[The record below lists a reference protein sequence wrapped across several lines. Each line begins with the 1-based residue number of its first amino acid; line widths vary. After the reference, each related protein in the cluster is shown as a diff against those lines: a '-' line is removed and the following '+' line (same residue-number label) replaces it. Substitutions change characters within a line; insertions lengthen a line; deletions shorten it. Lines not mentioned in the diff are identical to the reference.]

1 MIAAALAL
9 VAMTAAP
16 ADDQASVEAGY
27 IQQLEREAVPFTWSG
42 DIASCIAGA
51 PSEATQQATLDS
63 VNYVRGLAG
72 LGPVRLDARASAEAQ
87 AAALMMAANGELSHS
102 PTRYWRCST
111 PEGIAG
117 AGRSNLYMGS
127 TAAQAVTGYM
137 HDDGPN
143 NQAVGHRTWLLRP
156 GLASIGIGS
165 TPNTNAIAVFGAGI
179 EHLDPS
185 PEAVIRWPKAGSFPS
200 GLTPSRWSLTTTAAL
215 RGGPAGWDT
224 ASVTVTK
231 AGRTWSAPVIHRDEV
246 LVWYM
251 DDTSPGSYHVQV
263 SAGTTYEYDVDVF
276 EPSVRMTSP
285 PRITG
290 TVRARR
296 VVKLSGGS
304 WTPTTAQMSVTW
316 KADKRT
322 VSSATRL
329 RLKPWTVGRKLTAR
343 VTVTW
348 PGLQSASLVVSAGR
362 VRR

>member
-1 MIAAALAL
+1 MIAAALTL
-9 VAMTAAP
+9 LAMTAVP
-16 ADDQASVEAGY
+16 ADDKGPVEAGY
-27 IQQLEREAVPFTWSG
+27 IQQLEREAVPFAWSG
-42 DIASCIAGA
+42 DVASCVAGA
-51 PSEATQQATLDS
+51 PSDAAQQATLDS

-87 AAALMMAANGELSHS
+87 AAALMMAANGELSHA

-117 AGRSNLYMGS
+117 AGRSNLSMGN

-137 HDDGPN
+137 NDDGPN
-143 NQAVGHRTWLLRP
+143 NQAVGHRTWLLQP

-165 TPNTNAIAVFGAGI
+165 TPNTNAIAVFGEGI
-179 EHLDPS
+179 DHLDPA

-215 RGGPAGWDT
+215 KGNPAGWAR

-231 AGRTWSAPVIHRDEV
+231 AGRTWTAPVIHRDEV

-251 DDTSPGSYHVQV
+251 DDTSPGLYHVQV

-276 EPSVRMTSP
+276 EPSVRVTGP
-285 PRITG
+285 PSIKV

-296 VVKLSGGS
+296 VVKLAGGS
-304 WTPTTAQMSVTW
+304 WTPASSQMSVTW
-316 KADKRT
+316 KAGKRT

-329 RLKPWTVGRKLTAR
+329 RLKPWTTGRKLTAR
-343 VTVTW
+343 VTVSW
-348 PGLQSASLVVSAGR
+348 PGLRPATLTLSAGR

>member
-1 MIAAALAL
+1 VIAAAVAL
-9 VAMTAAP
+9 LAMTAP
-16 ADDQASVEAGY
+16 ADDRGSVEAAY
-27 IQQLEREAVPFTWSG
+27 IQQLERESVPFVWSG
-42 DIASCIAGA
+42 DIASCVAGA

-117 AGRSNLYMGS
+117 AGRSNLSMGA
-127 TAAQAVTGYM
+127 TAARAVTGYM
-137 HDDGPN
+137 HDDGSN
-143 NQAVGHRTWLLRP
+143 NQAVGHRTWLLQP

-165 TPNTNAIAVFGAGI
+165 TPSTNAIAVFGEGVEYLHPA
-179 EHLDPS
+179 
-185 PEAVIRWPKAGSFPS
+185 PEAIIRWPNAGSFPT

-215 RGGPAGWDT
+215 QGDPAGWDK
-224 ASVTVTK
+224 ASVTITK
-231 AGRTWSAPVIHRDEV
+231 AGRIWTAPVIHRDEV

-251 DDTSPGSYHVQV
+251 DDTTPGWYHVRV

-276 EPSVRMTSP
+276 DPSVRMTSP
-285 PRITG
+285 PRIKG

-296 VVKLSGGS
+296 VVKLAGGS
-304 WTPTTAQMSVTW
+304 WTPASSQMSVTW
-316 KADKRT
+316 KAGRRT
-322 VSSATRL
+322 VSSAKRL
-329 RLKPWTVGRKLTAR
+329 RIKPWMVGRKLTAR
-343 VTVTW
+343 VTASW
-348 PGLQSASLVVSAGR
+348 PGLQPASLTLSGGR